1 MVKESSATFDIVDH
15 ILLQEDGDLLTIHH
29 APDKGEGSIANT
41 VAPLQEKDKTHSNL
55 ETKIEK
61 MLQQNEKEIILT
73 NSASKSP
80 SIQTILSKV
89 GGRIGGASPPTETLT
104 TAAGGCNTDDK
115 SPISHIRITS
125 TEYWL

>member
-1 MVKESSATFDIVDH
+1 MADR
-15 ILLQEDGDLLTIHH
+15 ILLQEDGNLLTIHN
-29 APDKGEGSIANT
+29 APDKEEGALANT
-41 VAPLQEKDKTHSNL
+41 VAPLQEKNKKHFNE
-55 ETKIEK
+55 ETIIDK

-89 GGRIGGASPPTETLT
+89 GVRIGETSPRIETLAS
-104 TAAGGCNTDDK
+104 AAGGSNTDDN

-125 TEYWL
+125 TENWL